1 MRITSGTFKNFS
13 LVSPK
18 GDAVR
23 PTQEQV
29 RSAIFNMI
37 GDFIIDKTFLDLFAG
52 SGAVGLEALSRGA
65 EFITFIEK
73 DRLAL
78 TALKSNIE
86 KLKCE
91 SKVKIYP
98 QDTIKVLKKF
108 IQDNR
113 SFDFLFLDPPY
124 DDDKTYETILELIDN
139 SSLLDDKGTVFVEE
153 RVQKKGKNDSAFN
166 HLVLIDK
173 RSYGSTIIKQYKRSL

>member
-1 MRITSGTFKNFS
+1 
-13 LVSPK
+13 
-18 GDAVR
+18 
-23 PTQEQV
+23 
-29 RSAIFNMI
+29 MI
-37 GDFIIDKTFLDLFAG
+37 GDLIINKTFLDLFAG

-65 EFITFIEK
+65 QFITFIEK

-86 KLKCE
+86 KLQCG

-98 QDTIKVLKKF
+98 QDTLKVIKNF
-108 IQDNR
+108 IKDNR

-124 DDDKTYETILELIDN
+124 DDAKTYEAILELIDH
-139 SSLLDDKGTVFVEE
+139 SFLLDDNGTLFVEE
-153 RVQKKGKNDSAFN
+153 RMQKKEKKDLLFK
-166 HLVLIDK
+166 HLILIDK